1 MLEFTVII
9 STSVLLEGQLGR
21 QRKYRTIPRMHQN
34 SDQYLMMIGDFA
46 PFVFLYA
53 TLIATHPLGREESSS
68 VDREKI
74 MIVHIGEVF
83 QIFPVPKLGKHPL
96 ENFAQGLRINF
107 NQCRP

>member
-1 MLEFTVII
+1 
-9 STSVLLEGQLGR
+9 
-21 QRKYRTIPRMHQN
+21 
-34 SDQYLMMIGDFA
+34 
-46 PFVFLYA
+46 
-53 TLIATHPLGREESSS
+53 
-68 VDREKI
+68 